1 MLHLTFRTAAGKNW
15 VVKNQSLEGLPPGT
29 PQSDNYNKGTPLGSN
44 NDPKKVFTV
53 IEEEGTPVLKITGEI
68 YGGLT
73 TLKEYGDYHYSFEVK
88 FGEKKWAPRL
98 DRARD
103 SGLLYHCTG
112 KHGAFLNVWMRSLA
126 GSEVYFRNIRLR
138 PITAFSA
145 AIAVKGALSQ

>member
-15 VVKNQSLEGLPPGT
+15 VVKNQSVEGLPPGT
-29 PQSDNYNKGTPLGSN
+29 PLGLN

-53 IEEEGTPVLKITGEI
+53 IEEEGTPLLKITGEI

-73 TLKEYGDYHYSFEVK
+73 TLKEYGDYHFSFELK

-103 SGLLYHCTG
+103 SGQLYHCTG
-112 KHGAFLNVWMRSLA
+112 KHGAFWNVWMRSLA
-126 GSEVYFRNIRLR
+126 GSEFYYRNIRLR
-138 PITAFSA
+138 PITAFPADIA
-145 AIAVKGALSQ
+145 ANAALPQ